1 MKKTILFFLILFS
14 VGSHYGQGSTSSN
27 LGFNQI
33 LNYSYFKS
41 QPNTSEWNYVG
52 AITVPNDKILK
63 ITSGSV
69 YRESN
74 GSTYATGGGIKVGS
88 NVILSTSGEL
98 LCPVWLNSNATFNVY
113 LLHNNSASE
122 LYGSLSIVEFNLE

>member
-14 VGSHYGQGSTSSN
+14 VGLHYGQTSSN

-33 LNYSYFKS
+33 LNYSYSKS
-41 QPNTSEWNYVG
+41 QPNISDWNYVG
-52 AITVPNDKILK
+52 VITVPSNKILK

-69 YRESN
+69 YREYS
-74 GSTYATGGGIKVGS
+74 GSTYVTGGGIKVGS

-98 LCPVWLNSNATFNVY
+98 LCPVWLNSNATYNVY

>member
-14 VGSHYGQGSTSSN
+14 VGLHYGQGSTSSN

-33 LNYSYFKS
+33 LNYAYFKS
-41 QPNTSEWNYVG
+41 QPNISDWNYVG

-69 YRESN
+69 YRENN

-98 LCPVWLNSNATFNVY
+98 LCPVWLNSNATYNVY